1 MEEVEQIC
9 TGFSRQ
15 RRFSPEK
22 EMEKNLWKRWVKEW
36 LEIFPG
42 TDGRVRVAKI
52 EVGNTTLRRPITRL
66 YPLEFK

>member
-1 MEEVEQIC
+1 
-9 TGFSRQ
+9 
-15 RRFSPEK
+15 
-22 EMEKNLWKRWVKEW
+22 MEKNLWKRWVKEW

-66 YPLEFK
+66 YRLEFK